1 MGKIL
6 ILESRQYETIAN
18 NALNIAHRFLGNNKF
33 IIDTVSVDSP
43 FSLLCAASI
52 SLELYDYE
60 GVIIL
65 GAIIK
70 NDNVVNKMIYKQILR
85 CFSDLSV
92 HYALPI
98 GFGVIFAQNEN
109 EAELVLDKE
118 VRSAVKSCLDLI
130 KLKNQLDLIENEPFA
145 RYSN

>member
-6 ILESRQYETIAN
+6 ILESRQYEVIADKS
-18 NALNIAHRFLGNNKF
+18 LSIVHGILGNNKF
-33 IIDTVSVDSP
+33 IIDTISVDKP
-43 FSLLCAASI
+43 LSLLCAASI

-60 GVIIL
+60 GMIIL
-65 GAIIK
+65 GVIFK
-70 NDNVVNKMIYKQILR
+70 NDNIANKMIYKQILR

-98 GFGVIFAQNEN
+98 GFGVIFAQNEAK
-109 EAELVLDKE
+109 AELILDKE
-118 VRSAVKSCLDLI
+118 VRSAVEACLDLI
-130 KLKNQLDLIENEPFA
+130 KLKNQLSLIENEPLA